1 MSKTNLKPYLLLIT
15 YAGAVFLVVTHLD
28 TIFRQIGWVASVA
41 MPFIIGFVIA
51 FVLNRPYKFFR
62 HRLYE
67 PAFAKIGLPERRQK
81 SLAALL
87 GILTVYF
94 LLFFLLVKLVSSVVP
109 ELVSSVRTFSSNLE
123 GYMDEINALMVTL
136 SERFPV
142 DTNFIETINRWWTD
156 LLSRLDEVANTV
168 LPAVWD
174 ASMTAANSIY
184 NLFTGFIVSIY
195 LLTGKDKLLLMAK
208 KATYAFLPT
217 RWADYLMHVAHVANR
232 SFGGFLTGQVIDSAI
247 VGVLC
252 FIGMN
257 LLKLPYAMLIS
268 LLVGVTNI
276 IPYFGPFIGA
286 APGVVMLFLTEPIQ
300 ALWFIILILCIQQF
314 DGNFMSPRIVGSSI
328 GISGVWV
335 LFSIIVGGSLF
346 GIPGMV
352 AGLPTFGMIYV
363 LVREQAHRLLKEKG
377 RDPSDPERPYCEG
390 ESCEVEDSL
399 TAVFGKEPPEAK

>member
-217 RWADYLMHVAHVANR
+217 RWADYLIHVAHVATR
-232 SFGGFLTGQVIDSAI
+232 SFGGFLTGQVID
-247 VGVLC
+247 
-252 FIGMN
+252 
-257 LLKLPYAMLIS
+257 
-268 LLVGVTNI
+268 
-276 IPYFGPFIGA
+276 
-286 APGVVMLFLTEPIQ
+286 
-300 ALWFIILILCIQQF
+300 
-314 DGNFMSPRIVGSSI
+314 
-328 GISGVWV
+328 
-335 LFSIIVGGSLF
+335 
-346 GIPGMV
+346 
-352 AGLPTFGMIYV
+352 
-363 LVREQAHRLLKEKG
+363 
-377 RDPSDPERPYCEG
+377 
-390 ESCEVEDSL
+390 
-399 TAVFGKEPPEAK
+399 